1 MGIGIRETD
10 SDMGS
15 EFTDGTGKGSEIVS
29 GIFVALTTPMN
40 ADETINSRCLDAKI
54 KKLRHAGI
62 RRIFCLGTNGEFYAL
77 GLEEKKQFLASVRE
91 IAPPDTILSAGV
103 GAVTTE
109 EAISMVKAASSYGYQ
124 LAAAITP
131 YFLQLSENQ
140 LERHYLRIAD
150 SSDIPVL
157 LYNIPSRTGITISSQ
172 LAARLCGH
180 PRIVGIKD
188 SSGDLKSVKA
198 FIELQGPSF
207 SVFSGTDSLILDA
220 LVAGSVGAVSG
231 MANIVPYLVQ
241 SIYDTF
247 RKGEH
252 EKASRAQ
259 ERLTSLRTLFEHGYS
274 VSVIK
279 LAENLMGYGTG
290 PGRAPANIYDVAV
303 TRKVASILGEFSLLR
318 DSAAVGK

>member
-1 MGIGIRETD
+1 MGMENGEND
-10 SDMGS
+10 SG
-15 EFTDGTGKGSEIVS
+15 DGYGKESKIVS

-40 ADETINSRCLDAKI
+40 ADETINTPCLDGKI
-54 KKLRHAGI
+54 KRLRQAGI

-91 IAPPDTILSAGV
+91 IAPSDTILSAGV

-109 EAISMVKAASSYGYQ
+109 EAISMVKTASSCGYQ

-140 LERHYLRIAD
+140 LERHFLRIAD

-157 LYNIPSRTGITISSQ
+157 LYNIPSRTGITISPKSVEK
-172 LAARLCGH
+172 LREH

-188 SSGDLKSVKA
+188 SSGDLNSLKA

-220 LVAGSVGAVSG
+220 LTAGSVGAVSG
-231 MANIVPYLVQ
+231 MANIVPELVQ
-241 SIYDTF
+241 SIHDAF
-247 RKGEH
+247 RQGEH
-252 EKASRAQ
+252 AKASRAQ
-259 ERLTSLRTLFEHGYS
+259 ERLTSLRRLFEHGYS

-290 PGRAPANIYDVAV
+290 PSRSPANINDEAISNKIAV
-303 TRKVASILGEFSLLR
+303 ILREFSLLEET
-318 DSAAVGK
+318 AAARK